1 MRMKRLK
8 KRGFTLVEL
17 LVVIAIIGVMVGL
30 LLPAVQAAREA
41 ARRMSS
47 QNNLKQIGLAVHN
60 FELTHHI
67 LPSAHYWGVPS
78 SVSMDPRFHQASS
91 AFAVILPF
99 MEQDNIA
106 QLYNPQ
112 LHPNDETEIRGGWTN
127 RMITD
132 LPIPAFLAPSDPGP
146 TATTMPGW
154 SSYQWSAG
162 VRDFL
167 GIGQPGAGHDGFARS
182 NGIIVPARDG
192 KVRWA
197 SITDGL
203 SNTLMAGEAHHT
215 LKNWTFASGPLAG
228 SARTGATVWNNGHIY
243 FSWNT
248 TTTPINTHLVAT
260 WPYDPARVPEDGKY
274 AFRSTSP
281 GGCLFLLG
289 DGSVQFLSE
298 TIDMITYRAL
308 GSRDGGEVIQHEF

>member
-1 MRMKRLK
+1 MVRSKQG
-8 KRGFTLVEL
+8 GFTLVEL
-17 LVVIAIIGVMVGL
+17 LVVIAIIGILVAL

-60 FELTHHI
+60 FALTQQN
-67 LPSAHYWGVPS
+67 LPSAHYWGIPS

-106 QLYNPQ
+106 QLYNPR

-132 LPIPAFLAPSDPGP
+132 LPITTFLAPSDPGP
-146 TATTMPGW
+146 KATTTPGW

-167 GIGQPGAGHDGFARS
+167 GVGQPGAGADGFMRC
-182 NGIIVPARDG
+182 NGIIIPARDG
-192 KVRWA
+192 KVKWA

-215 LKNWTFASGPLAG
+215 LKNWTFTSGPLAG
-228 SARTGATVWNNGHIY
+228 SPRTGATVWNNGHIY

-248 TTTPINTHLVAT
+248 TTTPINTHSVAT
-260 WPYDPARVPEDGKY
+260 WAYDRARIPEDGKY
-274 AFRSTSP
+274 AFRSMSP
-281 GGCLFLLG
+281 GGCMFLVG
-289 DGSVQFLSE
+289 DGSVQFVSQN
-298 TIDMITYRAL
+298 IDMIVYRAL
-308 GSRDGGEVIQHEF
+308 GSRDGGEVVQNAF